1 MTLDDLVLL
10 FQHWLDRLVRRLRLG
25 RAPSPGRRRLL
36 IVQIDGLSREVLERA
51 LKEGRMPFLRR
62 LIERGGHRLHPMSV
76 GLPTSTPAFQM
87 AAMYGVSPDIPGF
100 HYHDKRRRS
109 DVYFPRAGDAAWV
122 ESTQAAGR
130 RGIVTGGATYG
141 CVFTGGAANNTFSFT
156 MLKRPSGASLLRT
169 LSAAIVLA
177 WVIVKSLVISVL
189 EVVRALLVFVADPLR
204 SPQGWKLLVLKIG
217 VSVWV
222 RQLFTLS
229 AGRDIYGGA
238 PAVYVNF
245 LDYDIF
251 AHAWGP
257 GHRRALRAL
266 TLIDTSLRQIWRVT
280 RRVPEYRYDT
290 YVLADHGQAHCQSF
304 ERLTGGRRIERLLFE
319 EFLGPAGAHEVGP
332 YHPQGRRVSSG
343 IKAVRSAYAPGLV
356 QRFINYVEDDF
367 PWLLGE
373 LKEARERDG
382 VRVIAAGPNAF
393 VYFLDHE
400 NAIAL
405 EEIEARFPGLAV
417 DISRN
422 PAIGFL
428 LVRTAD
434 GPLCFWRGK
443 PYRMEDLGTGPFAGR
458 PDLDVVVKG
467 IRDLM
472 SMPSAGDFVIYGLE
486 APPGH
491 VTFIRE
497 TGAHAGT
504 THEEMH
510 TFVVSPPQVTMPEPI
525 THPLQLYPHFVR
537 YHDPA

>member
-1 MTLDDLVLL
+1 VTLDDLVLW

-36 IVQIDGLSREVLERA
+36 IVQIDGLSRAVLERA
-51 LKEGRMPFLRR
+51 LREGRMPFLRR

-76 GLPTSTPAFQM
+76 GLPSSTPAFQM
-87 AAMYGVSPDIPGF
+87 AAMYGVPPDIPGF

-141 CVFTGGAANNTFSFT
+141 CVFTGGAVDSMFSFT
-156 MLKRPSGASLLRT
+156 LLKHPTGASLLRT
-169 LSAAIVLA
+169 LSAVVVLG
-177 WVIVKSLVISVL
+177 WVVVKSLVISAI
-189 EVVRALLVFVADPLR
+189 EIGRALLVFVAAPVQV
-204 SPQGWKLLVLKIG
+204 PQGWKLLALKIG
-217 VSVWV
+217 ISVWV

-229 AGRDIYGGA
+229 AARDLYGGA
-238 PAVYVNF
+238 PAVYVNL

-257 GHRRALRAL
+257 AHRRALRSL
-266 TLIDTSLRQIWRVT
+266 KSVDTSLRQLWRVT
-280 RRVPEYRYDT
+280 RRVPEYRYDM
-290 YVLADHGQAHCQSF
+290 YVLADHGQAHCTSF
-304 ERLTGGRRIERLLFE
+304 ERISGGRRLERVLFE
-319 EFLGPAGAHEVGP
+319 DFLTPAGAHEIGP
-332 YHPQGRRVSSG
+332 THPQGRRVASG
-343 IKAVRSAYAPGLV
+343 IKAVRSGRAPGLV
-356 QRFINYVEDDF
+356 QRFINYLEDDF
-367 PWLLGE
+367 PWMLGE

-393 VYFLDHE
+393 VYFLDHDR
-400 NAIAL
+400 AL
-405 EEIEARFPGLAV
+405 GLESIEERFPGLAV
-417 DISRN
+417 EISRH

-443 PYRMEDLGTGPFAGR
+443 AYRMEELGAGPFAGR
-458 PDLDVVVKG
+458 PDLDLVVKG

-504 THEEMH
+504 TQEEMQ
-510 TFVVSPPQVTMPEPI
+510 TFIVSPPQVVMPEPI

-537 YHDPA
+537 YHDAA